1 MTNRKN
7 KRAMQWQDMTEGKE
21 KYAAYLC
28 SREWSVKRRAVER
41 RCNGVCE
48 RCHLND
54 MECVHHLTY
63 ARKYK
68 EHLDDLAG
76 WCNDCHS
83 YVHGKSD
90 FCPVDAYE
98 VIQAAY
104 DTPSFD
110 CRLMDA
116 LREYLLA
123 GPCSDCEGA
132 LVESLVHVRRIRQE
146 ALANGTNRD
155 SFQQQ
160 AAAYAKSNN

>member
-1 MTNRKN
+1 MR
-7 KRAMQWQDMTEGKE
+7 WQDMPESKE

-28 SREWSVKRRAVER
+28 SREWAVKRRAVQR
-41 RCNGVCE
+41 RCGGVCE

-63 ARKYK
+63 ARKYR
-68 EHLDDLAG
+68 ETPDDLAG

-104 DTPSFD
+104 ETGSFS
-110 CRLMDA
+110 CQLMDA
-116 LREYLLA
+116 IREHLLSDS
-123 GPCSDCEGA
+123 CRDCEGD
-132 LVESLVHVRRIRQE
+132 LVESLVLVRRIRQAARE
-146 ALANGTNRD
+146 NGTDAHPFQDQALA
-155 SFQQQ
+155 
-160 AAAYAKSNN
+160 YAQSIN